1 MHAAVGGR
9 HDPREDSRSIA
20 ELAGR
25 LMTQTSE
32 LARKEIA
39 LARLEL
45 AEALDV
51 LRSAAISS
59 VVGGVMAFGGF
70 LMLLAAAA
78 LGLNELLHRPWLA
91 ALAVGLGCCVAGAVL
106 VVVARR
112 RLRSDALVPDKTAE
126 SLRRDGRLVQRNG
139 RWRDASKEIAWHPD
153 ER

>member
-1 MHAAVGGR
+1 MNAAPSEG
-9 HDPREDSRSIA
+9 HDPHEDSRSIA
-20 ELAGR
+20 ELARR

-45 AEALDV
+45 SEAMDV

-59 VVGGVMAFGGF
+59 VVGGVVAFGGF

-78 LGLNELLHRPWLA
+78 LGLDELLHRPWLS
-91 ALAVGLGCCVAGAVL
+91 ALAVGLGCCVTGGVL
-106 VVVARR
+106 VLAARR
-112 RLRSDALVPDKTAE
+112 RLGTDALVPDKTAE

-139 RWRDASKEIAWHPD
+139 RWRDARKEIAWHPD